1 MENDII
7 VNYICSKYNIDL
19 NEYEIYNE
27 DGFIF
32 DKRFKLDRIYTM
44 NLYPYKRRIRF
55 VLHKED
61 EITYFKTTLKISNVL
76 KTTINEKKVYS
87 IDKTYHIDINE
98 IQRSFKLNKLK
109 NKIQI

>member
-44 NLYPYKRRIRF
+44 NLYPYE
-55 VLHKED
+55 LQ
-61 EITYFKTTLKISNVL
+61 TN
-76 KTTINEKKVYS
+76 
-87 IDKTYHIDINE
+87 
-98 IQRSFKLNKLK
+98 
-109 NKIQI
+109 